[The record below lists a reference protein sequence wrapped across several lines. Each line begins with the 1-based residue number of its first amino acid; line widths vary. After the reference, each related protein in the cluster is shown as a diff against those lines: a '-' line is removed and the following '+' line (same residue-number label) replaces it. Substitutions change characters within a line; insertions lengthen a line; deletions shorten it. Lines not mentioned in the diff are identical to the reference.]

1 MSDQTSF
8 RPAWWLPGPH
18 LPTVFGKLARKV
30 PPAHDRV
37 ERWPTPDGDDVSV
50 ALVDPPRPDAPILT
64 IFHGLEGSIRSTY
77 AQGLLHQARRR
88 GWGAAL
94 LIWRSCDGRIPR
106 APRMYHSGET
116 SDAEFFFGEISR
128 RHPHAPV
135 LATGISLGGNVLLK
149 YLGERAAGTPPALRA
164 AAAISTP
171 FDLGEGARHLERGFS
186 RVYVRHF
193 VRSLRQKAIA
203 ALAVHP
209 SLPVNRQRLLA
220 ASSFWEFD
228 DAFTAPVHGFAGADD
243 YYRRCSSLHFLPR
256 VARPALLFSAVDDP
270 FLPPSVLDSVRAHAR
285 GNPMLTPQ
293 FTSTGGHVGWI
304 AGSPLAPHYY
314 MEHHVTEWLSRFVD
328 SLGFRTNLQPHLT

>member
-1 MSDQTSF
+1 M
-8 RPAWWLPGPH
+8 
-18 LPTVFGKLARKV
+18 PTVFGKLARKV

-37 ERWPTPDGDDVSV
+37 EQWPTPDGDAVSV

-116 SDAEFFFGEISR
+116 SDAECFFGEITR
-128 RHPHAPV
+128 RFPTAPV

-149 YLGERAAGTPPALRA
+149 WLGERSAEAPSTLRA

-171 FDLGEGARHLERGFS
+171 FDLGEGSKHLERGFS

-193 VRSLRQKAIA
+193 VRSLRRKALD

-209 SLPVNRQRLLA
+209 HLPVDRDRLLS
-220 ASSFWEFD
+220 ASNFWEFD

-243 YYRRCSSLHFLPR
+243 YYRRSSSLHFLHR
-256 VARPALLFSAVDDP
+256 IARPALLFSAIDDP
-270 FLPPSVLDSVRAHAR
+270 FLPASVLDSVRAHAR
-285 GNPMLTPQ
+285 SNPLLTPE
-293 FTSTGGHVGWI
+293 FTRSGGHVGWI

-314 MEHHVTEWLSRFVD
+314 MEDYVTEWLGRFVD
-328 SLGFRTNLQPHLT
+328 